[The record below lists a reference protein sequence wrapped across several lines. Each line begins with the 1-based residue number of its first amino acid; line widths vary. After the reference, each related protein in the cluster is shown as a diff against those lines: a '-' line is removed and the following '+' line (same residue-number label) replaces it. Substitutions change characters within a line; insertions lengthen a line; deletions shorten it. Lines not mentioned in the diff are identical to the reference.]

1 MLRATSPLASDSPPD
16 AAAQRDA
23 ASNSPLS
30 SPTPAVPICCSACYS
45 AMVPRRSHFCLHRVQ
60 QLPPTVSEELPTTP
74 ISVIAAVEPMTS
86 AHHLGGTPHTAD
98 LPQGR

>member
-1 MLRATSPLASDSPPD
+1 VGRAHRACRKRRGRT
-16 AAAQRDA
+16 AARRWYRTCVAVA
-23 ASNSPLS
+23 AISGLQ
-30 SPTPAVPICCSACYS
+30 
-45 AMVPRRSHFCLHRVQ
+45 RVQ
-60 QLPPTVSEELPTTP
+60 QLPPTASEELPTTP